1 MSNFVCTLG
10 LLRRASKLVW
20 KVLDLIG
27 NVHFLITWKV
37 SNLKGKL
44 FSLNWKRDTAASSD
58 PINGNEIRNFLQ
70 KTGGGGG
77 RSIHSLGY
85 WSSSSHARDSAFRCF
100 RHLAVRFLSR
110 LSDSVSSFLLDAVP
124 SASGMPHYPQ
134 KLPRSLHCSLASH
147 KYPVLLLASRIQE
160 IWHRWNADVEPR
172 DWVLGSGFRC
182 FHDLLALPALLTC
195 YDNPE
200 SLRSARVRAV
210 LFRNWLF

>member
-77 RSIHSLGY
+77 GVPFIHLVTDPLLATLEIQLSVVFGILLCV
-85 WSSSSHARDSAFRCF
+85 SSHVSLIQCLLFFSMPFPPLPGCLIIRRNCLALYTAHSPRTSTQFSFSLLGFKRSDTAETRTSNRVIECSAP
-100 RHLAVRFLSR
+100 V
-110 LSDSVSSFLLDAVP
+110 LDA
-124 SASGMPHYPQ
+124 STI
-134 KLPRSLHCSLASH
+134 C
-147 KYPVLLLASRIQE
+147 
-160 IWHRWNADVEPR
+160 
-172 DWVLGSGFRC
+172 
-182 FHDLLALPALLTC
+182 
-195 YDNPE
+195 
-200 SLRSARVRAV
+200 
-210 LFRNWLF
+210 